1 MTAHNKVNIGGR
13 KPLRGNDSNEWL
25 NECLNIMRIFPRLSN
40 LNKHLVK
47 IDVCWNIVYIIVDI
61 AVQTDVM
68 AQMVNM
74 VMSTSQEKWNLLRQI
89 CPIATMYVSVR
100 DIFLLVTF
108 LVNFEVSSDVC
119 CNVLV

>member
-1 MTAHNKVNIGGR
+1 MTAQNKVT
-13 KPLRGNDSNEWL
+13 LRGNDSNEWQNVL
-25 NECLNIMRIFPRLSN
+25 ILCRYFQDCSN

-47 IDVCWNIVYIIVDI
+47 IDVCWNIVYIIMEI

-68 AQMVNM
+68 AQMPVNM
-74 VMSTSQEKWNLLRQI
+74 VMSTSQEKWNLLRYI
-89 CPIATMYVSVR
+89 CPIATVYVR

>member
-1 MTAHNKVNIGGR
+1 MEGENPT
-13 KPLRGNDSNEWL
+13 RGNDSNEWQNVL
-25 NECLNIMRIFPRLSN
+25 ILCRYFQDCSN

-47 IDVCWNIVYIIVDI
+47 IDVCWNIVYSKVVI

-74 VMSTSQEKWNLLRQI
+74 VMFTSQEKWNLLRYI
-89 CPIATMYVSVR
+89 CPIATVYVSVR

-108 LVNFEVSSDVC
+108 LVNFELSSNVC
-119 CNVLV
+119 CNVFV